1 MCDVCV
7 RCVWATCVCD
17 VCVRCVC
24 VCDVCVRC
32 VCVVCVCGA
41 GLVFGQYSR
50 DDGVLI
56 IATRSGR
63 LHFKI
68 LRRSADFSLCVC
80 DHALRRFV
88 LGFA

>member
-1 MCDVCV
+1 MCDGVCNVCGRCVWAMCVCDVCV
-7 RCVWATCVCD
+7 RCVWAMRVCG
-17 VCVRCVC
+17 
-24 VCDVCVRC
+24 
-32 VCVVCVCGA
+32 VCVCGA